1 MLDTPDTYDDQPEIQ
16 VHDIDDCIF
25 DPGRGHIEERTSTP
39 FDHSITSVSAVSS
52 TDPFTQ
58 QKISAL
64 EDELAA
70 LRSQI
75 AQMISEQEKS
85 RIQPSK
91 YCKLLTIHEQ
101 SIFLTA

>member
-1 MLDTPDTYDDQPEIQ
+1 MLPGEVD
-16 VHDIDDCIF
+16 DIDYDVF
-25 DPGRGHIEERTSTP
+25 DPSKGHTVERTSTP
-39 FDHSITSVSAVSS
+39 FEQSVGSVSTISS

-75 AQMISEQEKS
+75 ALMISEQEKS
-85 RIQPSK
+85 RPSPGTNFSI
-91 YCKLLTIHEQ
+91 KLFELKTVIL
-101 SIFLTA
+101 F